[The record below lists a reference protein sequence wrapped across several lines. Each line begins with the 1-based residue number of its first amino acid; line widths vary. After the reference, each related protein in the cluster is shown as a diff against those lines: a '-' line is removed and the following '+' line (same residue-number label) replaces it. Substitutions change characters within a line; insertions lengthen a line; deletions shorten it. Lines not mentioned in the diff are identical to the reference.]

1 MLEPTVVGGR
11 YRLLERI
18 GAGAMGVVFLA
29 EHIATGQ
36 VVAIKELLL
45 PTGLDEATVRALRSR
60 FALERE
66 IGLVAAGHA
75 LLVPCID
82 YVDDAGREFIVMEHV
97 SEGTTLREFI
107 LKQRRLAPSQV
118 LRLFVQLASGVAFLH
133 GCHFVC
139 RDIKPS
145 NIFVVRDASWVGG
158 LRFRLADF
166 GIGRDEHVSSDSRT
180 RMMTVGYVGSPL
192 FSAPEQYANETG
204 AVTTATDVFQIAAT
218 VFFAAT
224 GEPVFSKSAGSREL
238 ELRHGAWRRDASA
251 YRDDLPRSLT
261 ELLARCLAPDPAQRP
276 RDAGALYRLLVSV
289 AAASSIAVGQSPVRV
304 APGPTPTVLDRRD
317 ERRAFD
323 GARWIF
329 VSLAVATLITAA
341 GLAALWI
348 MVRQTAPR

>member
-18 GAGAMGVVFLA
+18 GAGAMGAVFRA
-29 EHIATGQ
+29 EHIATRQ
-36 VVAIKELLL
+36 VVAVKELLL
-45 PTGLDEATVRALRSR
+45 PTGLDDATIRALRSR

-145 NIFVVRDASWVGG
+145 NIFVVRDGAIATPKRDHFVLPGITLDVVAELARTAGIPFDERDITEADVRAADELWLASSTREV
-158 LRFRLADF
+158 LAITSLDGRPV
-166 GIGRDEHVSSDSRT
+166 GIG
-180 RMMTVGYVGSPL
+180 M
-192 FSAPEQYANETG
+192 
-204 AVTTATDVFQIAAT
+204 
-218 VFFAAT
+218 
-224 GEPVFSKSAGSREL
+224 
-238 ELRHGAWRRDASA
+238 
-251 YRDDLPRSLT
+251 
-261 ELLARCLAPDPAQRP
+261 
-276 RDAGALYRLLVSV
+276 
-289 AAASSIAVGQSPVRV
+289 
-304 APGPTPTVLDRRD
+304 PGPMYRRMITLFQQHKRA
-317 ERRAFD
+317 RR
-323 GARWIF
+323 
-329 VSLAVATLITAA
+329 
-341 GLAALWI
+341 
-348 MVRQTAPR
+348 P